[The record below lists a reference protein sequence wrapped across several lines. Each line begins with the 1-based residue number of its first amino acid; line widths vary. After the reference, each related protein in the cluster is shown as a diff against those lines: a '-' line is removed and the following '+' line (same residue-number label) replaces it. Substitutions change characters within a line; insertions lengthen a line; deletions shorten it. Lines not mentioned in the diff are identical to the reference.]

1 MSIDDYDKTFEVGDL
16 VRFIGFNYT
25 PDYYIPEEYENSIGI
40 IISTEQNA
48 GVYIKSS
55 YTYRVHWF
63 STGENSIVVA
73 SHLMRIG
80 GYQGRA
86 RDE

>member
-1 MSIDDYDKTFEVGDL
+1 MGIDDYSKTFEVGDL

-25 PDYYIPEEYENSIGI
+25 PDYYVPAEYEDSIGI
-40 IISTEQNA
+40 IISTEANA
-48 GVYIKSS
+48 GVYIKTS

-63 STGENSIVVA
+63 RTGESTIVVA
-73 SHLMRIG
+73 SHLMLVPGFR
-80 GYQGRA
+80 RA